1 MRSKRVHTMTDSPPV
16 AAAAATAG
24 NFRRLAT
31 AGYAAFGLALVLAL
45 AGCGPRGAIDLTLDK
60 ELARASLAR
69 FLDAWRDGRKSDQ
82 LASASP
88 AIFGRDPAW
97 SDGQKLVAYELL
109 GETDGGAN
117 LYAKVKLTFGGKQE
131 RAGNAGAGASQEVVY
146 VVGTSPKITVFRDE

>member
-1 MRSKRVHTMTDSPPV
+1 MRSNHASLTTESLF
-16 AAAAATAG
+16 AATASAVSG
-24 NFRRLAT
+24 NFRRLAA
-31 AGYAAFGLALVLAL
+31 AGYSAFGLALVLAL

-69 FLDAWRDGRKSDQ
+69 FLDAWRDGQKSDQ

-97 SDGQKLVAYELL
+97 SNGQKLVAYELL

-117 LYAKVKLTFGGKQE
+117 LYAKVKLTLGGTQGQ
-131 RAGNAGAGASQEVVY
+131 AGKAGAGASQEVVY

>member
-1 MRSKRVHTMTDSPPV
+1 MTDSPPV